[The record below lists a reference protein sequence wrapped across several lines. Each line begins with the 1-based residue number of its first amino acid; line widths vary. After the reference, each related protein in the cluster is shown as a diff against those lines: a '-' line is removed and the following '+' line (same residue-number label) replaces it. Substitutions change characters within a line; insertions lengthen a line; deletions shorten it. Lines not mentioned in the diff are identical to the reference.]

1 MACECHGLA
10 DSLICLSLCDLC
22 ALLLLFFR
30 SFTCMSFF
38 LLLFSRAVWAVANGN
53 YIEARAAQ
61 AVVVQYPLEIYKSNE
76 EMMLF

>member
-1 MACECHGLA
+1 
-10 DSLICLSLCDLC
+10 
-22 ALLLLFFR
+22 
-30 SFTCMSFF
+30 MSFF